1 MRITNTIKE
10 FQYSVQRNIFFQSEL
25 SIILEVFQY
34 TIQINTNFTASTTK
48 TFIIFIFNDAFEKNY
63 NERKFSITSCFI
75 HRTGSSF
82 FKNATNNQVVSRN
95 SFFIKESQNCI
106 LNLRRVNIIYDT
118 TRENTHVVSSQFFK
132 ENFDAAIA
140 PGPKDWDMNIQQFG
154 ITDERKQAVDFSS
167 GYYKDTRAVIVKK
180 DGKYA
185 NAKSLA
191 DLKDAVVGATVGTQ
205 GYTYAKEKINDDVQ
219 TFNDDASLAQALDA
233 GQIDALVADT
243 TVCVYMVQSGQVA
256 DGVVIGRIA
265 GSEDK
270 DGMGIVLPKD
280 SPLTDAAT
288 KAVDDLEADGTLQKL
303 QDQWLAEY
311 TSDLPELA

>member
-1 MRITNTIKE
+1 MTISGKQ
-10 FQYSVQRNIFFQSEL
+10 FIRGAAATL
-25 SIILEVFQY
+25 SIAALALTAACGSDTAQAAADNTQANSGDLTQQTVTPDKL
-34 TIQINTNFTASTTK
+34 TIATGDPAYEPWVLNDDPESGEGYEAAVAYAVAEQLGFDADDVVWTRTT
-48 TFIIFIFNDAFEKNY
+48 
-63 NERKFSITSCFI
+63 
-75 HRTGSSF
+75 
-82 FKNATNNQVVSRN
+82 
-95 SFFIKESQNCI
+95 
-106 LNLRRVNIIYDT
+106 
-118 TRENTHVVSSQFFK
+118 
-132 ENFDAAIA
+132 FDAAIA

-180 DGKYA
+180 DGKFA
-185 NAKSLA
+185 DATSLA
-191 DLKDAVVGATVGTQ
+191 DLKDAVIGATVGTQ
-205 GYTYAKEKINDDVQ
+205 GYTYAKEKINDNVQ

-280 SPLTDAAT
+280 SPLTEATT

>member
-1 MRITNTIKE
+1 MTISGKQ
-10 FQYSVQRNIFFQSEL
+10 FIRGAAAAL
-25 SIILEVFQY
+25 SIAALALTAACGSDTAQDAADNTQANSGDLTQQTVTPGKL
-34 TIQINTNFTASTTK
+34 TIATGDPAYEPWVLNDDPESGEGYEAAVAYAVAEQLGFDADDVVWTRTT
-48 TFIIFIFNDAFEKNY
+48 
-63 NERKFSITSCFI
+63 
-75 HRTGSSF
+75 
-82 FKNATNNQVVSRN
+82 
-95 SFFIKESQNCI
+95 
-106 LNLRRVNIIYDT
+106 
-118 TRENTHVVSSQFFK
+118 
-132 ENFDAAIA
+132 FDAAIA

-180 DGKYA
+180 DGKFA
-185 NAKSLA
+185 NATSLA

-205 GYTYAKEKINDDVQ
+205 GYTYAKEKITDDVQ

-280 SPLTDAAT
+280 SPLTEATT

>member
-1 MRITNTIKE
+1 MTISGKQ
-10 FQYSVQRNIFFQSEL
+10 FIRAAAATL
-25 SIILEVFQY
+25 SIAALALTAACGSDTAKDATDNTPAADGDLTQQTVTPGKL
-34 TIQINTNFTASTTK
+34 TIATGDPAYEPWVLNDDPESGEGYEAAVAYAVAEQLGFDADDVVWTRTT
-48 TFIIFIFNDAFEKNY
+48 
-63 NERKFSITSCFI
+63 
-75 HRTGSSF
+75 
-82 FKNATNNQVVSRN
+82 
-95 SFFIKESQNCI
+95 
-106 LNLRRVNIIYDT
+106 
-118 TRENTHVVSSQFFK
+118 
-132 ENFDAAIA
+132 FDAAIA

-180 DGKYA
+180 DGKFA
-185 NAKSLA
+185 NATSLA

-205 GYTYAKEKINDDVQ
+205 GYTYAKEKINDNVQ

-280 SPLTDAAT
+280 SPLTEATT

>member
-1 MRITNTIKE
+1 MTISGKQ
-10 FQYSVQRNIFFQSEL
+10 FIRGAAAAL
-25 SIILEVFQY
+25 SIAALALTAACGSDTAQDAADNTQANSGDLTQQTVTPGKL
-34 TIQINTNFTASTTK
+34 TIATGDPAYEPWVLNDDPESGEGYEAAVAYAVAEQLGFDADDVVWTRTT
-48 TFIIFIFNDAFEKNY
+48 
-63 NERKFSITSCFI
+63 
-75 HRTGSSF
+75 
-82 FKNATNNQVVSRN
+82 
-95 SFFIKESQNCI
+95 
-106 LNLRRVNIIYDT
+106 
-118 TRENTHVVSSQFFK
+118 
-132 ENFDAAIA
+132 FDAAIA

-180 DGKYA
+180 DGKFA
-185 NAKSLA
+185 DATSLA

-205 GYTYAKEKINDDVQ
+205 GYTYAKEKINDNVQ

-280 SPLTDAAT
+280 SPLTEATT